1 VVRRRPEA
9 ILRRMTSSHDMSGLL
24 RVLLSCERDNAAAR
38 TSIVEIIELAALRA
52 GFGAEK

>member
-1 VVRRRPEA
+1 
-9 ILRRMTSSHDMSGLL
+9 MTSSHDMSGLL
-24 RVLLSCERDNAAAR
+24 RVLLSGGRDNAAAR